1 MLIMA
6 ICRAFGGGIAQRV
19 MAGFVRGLEVQL
31 VGYAETRKD
40 RKSDRLSG

>member
-6 ICRAFGGGIAQRV
+6 ICRAFGGGIAQQV

-31 VGYAETRKD
+31 VGYAENAKRSK
-40 RKSDRLSG
+40 K